1 MHNIQITKV
10 LRTKEAVKI
19 EYSSDEDRNGV
30 TETNSHKSVM
40 KFVPHK
46 DFIDAMNDLSVHMV
60 ELCEFSTKV
69 LHDESFTVDGI
80 AVSNKSE
87 FSGVKILGHKTLSD
101 GRIVGIVA
109 PFTVLDAETST
120 YKSIANLIDCV
131 ECLQGEAVEYLEGKH
146 ALGGKQL
153 GIMDDYAPEKKKAA

>member
-10 LRTKEAVKI
+10 LRTKQAVKI
-19 EYSSDEDRNGV
+19 EYTSDEDRNGT

-46 DFIDAMNDLSVHMV
+46 DFIDAMNDLSAHMV
-60 ELCEFSTKV
+60 ELCEFTIKKD
-69 LHDESFTVDGI
+69 DETFTVDGI

-120 YKSIANLIDCV
+120 YKSIANLIDWV